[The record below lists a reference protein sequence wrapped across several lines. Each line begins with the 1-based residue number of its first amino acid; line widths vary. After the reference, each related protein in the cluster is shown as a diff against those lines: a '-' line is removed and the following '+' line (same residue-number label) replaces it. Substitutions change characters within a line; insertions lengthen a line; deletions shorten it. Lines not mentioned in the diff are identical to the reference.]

1 MAQVQVYSLLARVAQ
16 VCRGCNNTTMIDA
29 YISAARRLCAESR
42 WYRSTLLGA
51 TEANEPAY
59 NLGSDTYSEIVGVSA
74 VSVLIATDDT
84 RNLTERNSTLW
95 DADEDAA
102 APEVY
107 QYVPHGQI
115 ALHPTP
121 DAAYTMTVGLIL
133 QPKINSNSIDD
144 ALLVKWDDA
153 FIRGALG
160 YLLALPGLPWTD
172 KRAAKEQSDLFE
184 AAINSAASDA
194 AAGYNAGAVPS
205 GEVGA
210 RTANVRTG
218 YQVL

>member
-1 MAQVQVYSLLARVAQ
+1 MAQVQVYSLLAPIAQ

-29 YISAARRLCAESR
+29 YVRAVRKLCNRSR
-42 WYRSTLLGA
+42 WWQSSLIGA
-51 TEANEPAY
+51 TEADEPAY

-74 VSVLIATDDT
+74 ASVLIATDDT

-102 APEVY
+102 APEFY

-144 ALLVKWDDA
+144 SLLVKWSDD
-153 FIRGALG
+153 FIHGALA

-172 KRAAKEQSDLFE
+172 LRKAAVQDDLFMR
-184 AAINSAASDA
+184 AINSAASDVQ
-194 AAGYNAGAVPS
+194 AGYNAGATPS

-218 YQVL
+218 YQAL

>member
-29 YISAARRLCAESR
+29 YISAVRRLCAESR

-51 TEANEPAY
+51 TVALEPNY
-59 NLGSDTYSEIVGVSA
+59 NLGSDTYNEILGVSA
-74 VSVLIATDDT
+74 VSALITTGQT
-84 RNLTERNSTLW
+84 RPLVERNSTRW
-95 DADEDAA
+95 NADTAA
-102 APEVY
+102 DRPEFY
-107 QYVPHGQI
+107 QYVPHAQL

-121 DAAYTMTVGLIL
+121 DAIYPLTIGLVL
-133 QPKINSNSIDD
+133 QPKSGSNSLDE

-153 FIRGALG
+153 FIQGALG
-160 YLLALPGLPWTD
+160 YLLGLPGLPWTD
-172 KRAAKEQSDLFE
+172 KRAAKEQMDLFD
-184 AAINSAASDA
+184 AAINSATSDA